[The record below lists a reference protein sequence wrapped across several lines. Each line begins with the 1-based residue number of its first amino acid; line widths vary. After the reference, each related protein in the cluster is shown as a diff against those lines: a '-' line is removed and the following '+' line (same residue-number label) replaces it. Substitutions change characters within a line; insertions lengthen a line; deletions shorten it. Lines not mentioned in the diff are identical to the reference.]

1 MQLAS
6 PTGTCQ
12 TIQIRQDLNVF
23 SSQYRR
29 VIVLPSPADS
39 APALNLPAMEVR
51 EKKKKKKMISQPTN
65 AKALLFNWHT
75 FCLKLWGNLTLM
87 E

>member
-51 EKKKKKKMISQPTN
+51 EKKKKKKDDLSAYKCKGSAVQLAYILPQ
-65 AKALLFNWHT
+65 AL
-75 FCLKLWGNLTLM
+75 G
-87 E
+87 

>member
-51 EKKKKKKMISQPTN
+51 GKKKKMIFQPTN

-75 FCLKLWGNLTLM
+75 FYLKLWGNLTLM

>member
-51 EKKKKKKMISQPTN
+51 GKKKKKDDLSAYKCKGSAVQLAYILPQ
-65 AKALLFNWHT
+65 AL
-75 FCLKLWGNLTLM
+75 G
-87 E
+87 

>member
-51 EKKKKKKMISQPTN
+51 GKKKKDDLSAYKCKGSAVQLAYILPQ
-65 AKALLFNWHT
+65 AL
-75 FCLKLWGNLTLM
+75 G
-87 E
+87 